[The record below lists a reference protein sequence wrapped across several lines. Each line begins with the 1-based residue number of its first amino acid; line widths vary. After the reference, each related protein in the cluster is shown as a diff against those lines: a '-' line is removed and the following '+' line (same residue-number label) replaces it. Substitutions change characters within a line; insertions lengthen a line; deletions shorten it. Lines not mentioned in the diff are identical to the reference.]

1 MDFVF
6 CALTLVLA
14 AVTFGFVALC
24 ARVEK
29 RP

>member
-6 CALTLVLA
+6 VASTLVFA
-14 AVTFGFVALC
+14 AVTLGFVALC

>member
-6 CALTLVLA
+6 VAATLAFAALTI
-14 AVTFGFVALC
+14 GFVALC

>member
-6 CALTLVLA
+6 VASMIAFAAAL
-14 AVTFGFVALC
+14 FGFVALC
-24 ARVEK
+24 ERVEK

>member
-6 CALTLVLA
+6 VASVLAFAVLTLGL
-14 AVTFGFVALC
+14 VALC

>member
-1 MDFVF
+1 MDFAFVASIVAF
-6 CALTLVLA
+6 AAATL
-14 AVTFGFVALC
+14 GFVALC